1 MTRRHFMYT
10 LFVKR
15 PAYSYQNRTQVFRSW
30 KPGSANTLIGQRIGR
45 FQFNQEI
52 EQDAHNTVFRGQDIE
67 NDIPVVIKLFSPEVS
82 QDEDYA
88 HAFKAGIIEAES
100 IESDGFAP
108 ILDAGMTTQNQL
120 YVVTEDV
127 GGISLHQWI
136 YGEQTVPNWSN
147 KFSQALDQQKAVADK
162 QDITHGVFALR
173 FAEQIASQLQTLA
186 QGTVFHQNL
195 SSSKIL
201 INSEDK
207 ISIIGLGI
215 PERPTRVFNQTKDN
229 FYPLPYHPPEKAL
242 SIQGHMFTLGVML
255 YEMLAGT
262 RPFLQEKRSKY
273 ATKTSSIIVPLQDIR
288 SGLSAETYALVNCC
302 LQKSTWNR
310 YAKVADLQLAIA
322 AALQQETAVAYPF
335 LDQQAAD
342 APRLETPIVVAPA
355 IDEKEVTLPEPPKP
369 IPTIKRVK
377 PIKKP
382 AKQTTEL
389 QPVAETLAK
398 AAVLP
403 TPEPIVVEDA
413 TPEDIAEETGT
424 TETIPTTRKRSK
436 RMLAVPLV
444 ILLILLFVGGA
455 FISSQNDPAADTMVT
470 ESEALPA
477 VAAIVE
483 TATVDVTETA
493 VAAVFLA
500 TPTPPTLQ
508 IIAPSDDEFSLT
520 DTLLFQVRWPLSLA
534 EEEALFIQVQENT
547 WGEGTIIGAAVP
559 QAEDS
564 DIYELSIPI
573 EDISKLEGTYWW
585 LILYDSDGTGP
596 GIGLPLSEL
605 RPLTIFA
612 PTITPTRPTETPA
625 ATATA
630 TTETIACTRD
640 ASWVSYTIRSG
651 DTLAKLAQNVGSS
664 VEQILEGNCLSE
676 VPVLTINSRI
686 LLPRAVTTQT
696 SVPSRTPSPTPTP
709 TPTPS
714 PVPTTAPSNPSN
726 PPDPT
731 SVPPTAT
738 VPVINPTN
746 TPPPLPT
753 AVPTDVP
760 PTATVPSLP
769 TNTPVPPTE
778 VPPTEVPPTATT
790 APPPATSTPEP

>member
-1 MTRRHFMYT
+1 M
-10 LFVKR
+10 
-15 PAYSYQNRTQVFRSW
+15 A
-30 KPGSANTLIGQRIGR
+30 
-45 FQFNQEI
+45 
-52 EQDAHNTVFRGQDIE
+52 
-67 NDIPVVIKLFSPEVS
+67 
-82 QDEDYA
+82 
-88 HAFKAGIIEAES
+88 
-100 IESDGFAP
+100 
-108 ILDAGMTTQNQL
+108 
-120 YVVTEDV
+120 
-127 GGISLHQWI
+127 
-136 YGEQTVPNWSN
+136 
-147 KFSQALDQQKAVADK
+147 QQKTIADK
-162 QDITHGVFALR
+162 QDITHSVFALR

-186 QGTVFHQNL
+186 QGGIFHQNL

-201 INSEDK
+201 INPEDK

-215 PERPTRVFNQTKDN
+215 PKRPTRVHNQTKDD
-229 FYPLPYHPPEKAL
+229 FYPLPYHPADKAL

-288 SGLSAETYALVNCC
+288 SGLSAETYALVNRC

-322 AALQQETAVAYPF
+322 AALQQETAVAQPF

-342 APRLETPIVVAPA
+342 VPRAETPIVVAPA
-355 IDEKEVTLPEPPKP
+355 IDEKEAALPEPPKP
-369 IPTIKRVK
+369 TPTIKRVK
-377 PIKKP
+377 PIKKS

-403 TPEPIVVEDA
+403 TPEPIVVEEA
-413 TPEDIAEETGT
+413 APEEIGEGSES
-424 TETIPTTRKRSK
+424 TEALPTKSKRSK
-436 RMLAVPLV
+436 RILAVPLV
-444 ILLILLFVGGA
+444 ILLLLLLAGGA
-455 FISSQNDPAADTMVT
+455 FMRSQNEPPANVAEA
-470 ESEALPA
+470 ESEVLPP
-477 VAAIVE
+477 VADAVE
-483 TATVDVTETA
+483 TATVDATETA

-508 IIAPSDDEFSLT
+508 IITPSDDDEFSLT

-534 EEEALFIQVQENT
+534 DGEALFIQVQENT

-585 LILYDSDGTGP
+585 QILYDSDGTGP
-596 GIGLPLSEL
+596 GIGLPLSDL
-605 RPLTIFA
+605 RPITIFA

-630 TTETIACTRD
+630 TTETIACVRN

-664 VEQILEGNCLSE
+664 VGQILEGNCLTE

-686 LLPRAVTTQT
+686 LLPRAVATPT
-696 SVPSRTPSPTPTP
+696 SVPSRTPAPTM

-714 PVPTTAPSNPSN
+714 PIPTTAPAN
-726 PPDPT
+726 PPSPPEPT
-731 SVPPTAT
+731 SIPPTAT

-769 TNTPVPPTE
+769 TNTSVPPTE
-778 VPPTEVPPTATT
+778 VPPTEIPPTATT